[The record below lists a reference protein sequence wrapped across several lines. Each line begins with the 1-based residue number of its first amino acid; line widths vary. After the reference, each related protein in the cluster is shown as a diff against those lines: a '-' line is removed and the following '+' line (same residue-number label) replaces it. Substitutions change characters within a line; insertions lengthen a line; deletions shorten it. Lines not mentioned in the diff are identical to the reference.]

1 MKQRRFSAEEKAS
14 IVLEVLRGE
23 RTISEVCREHG
34 VAQSLFYKWRDKF
47 MSGAIFSL
55 SGNGKA
61 IKTRGNGEIRQ
72 LKQIIGELTIENQI
86 LKKTQDLMGSR
97 SK

>member
-1 MKQRRFSAEEKAS
+1 MKQRKFSAEEKAS
-14 IVLEVLRGE
+14 IVLEVLRGD

-47 MSGAIFSL
+47 MSGAISSL
-55 SGNGKA
+55 SGHGKGV
-61 IKTRGNGEIRQ
+61 KTGENGEVRQ